1 MLKKLIDLKI
11 YTNRLHAEPVFLGN
25 FYIRTANLL
34 FTITTKQVHMNRLTL
49 MQTQSPVPIRF
60 FNSNI
65 SVEAANATLNSSL
78 KSSLAT
84 ASEKISRDHADSS
97 LAAHAGNLSI
107 VPSSSSTECLMLVTI
122 KADSVA
128 DLRHLVM
135 RTCGE
140 LIVFIK
146 TQPIAHATK
155 MKVWLCLSEA
165 ATDKVMDAVMR
176 SLPSAEFGRIT
187 HN

>member
-1 MLKKLIDLKI
+1 
-11 YTNRLHAEPVFLGN
+11 
-25 FYIRTANLL
+25 
-34 FTITTKQVHMNRLTL
+34 MNRLTL

-65 SVEAANATLNSSL
+65 SATAANTTLNSSL
-78 KSSLAT
+78 QLLDTNTEAVGTNHVRSS
-84 ASEKISRDHADSS
+84 SV
-97 LAAHAGNLSI
+97 AHASNLTI
-107 VPSSSSTECLMLVTI
+107 VPSSASTECMMLVTI

-176 SLPSAEFGRIT
+176 SLPSAEFGSIT
-187 HN
+187 HS

>member
-1 MLKKLIDLKI
+1 
-11 YTNRLHAEPVFLGN
+11 
-25 FYIRTANLL
+25 
-34 FTITTKQVHMNRLTL
+34 MNRLTL
-49 MQTQSPVPIRF
+49 MQTQSRVPIRF

-65 SVEAANATLNSSL
+65 SVAAANATLNSSL
-78 KSSLAT
+78 QSLDTTTEPLDRPHASS
-84 ASEKISRDHADSS
+84 SS
-97 LAAHAGNLSI
+97 VANAGNFTL
-107 VPSSSSTECLMLVTI
+107 VPSSASTECMMLVTI
-122 KADSVA
+122 KADSAA

-155 MKVWLCLSEA
+155 MKVWLCLSES

-176 SLPSAEFGRIT
+176 SLPSAEFGSIT
-187 HN
+187 HS

>member
-1 MLKKLIDLKI
+1 
-11 YTNRLHAEPVFLGN
+11 
-25 FYIRTANLL
+25 
-34 FTITTKQVHMNRLTL
+34 MNRLTL

-60 FNSNI
+60 FNSNT
-65 SVEAANATLNSSL
+65 SATAANTTLNSSL
-78 KSSLAT
+78 QLLDTNTEAVGSNHVRPSSV
-84 ASEKISRDHADSS
+84 
-97 LAAHAGNLSI
+97 AHASNLTI
-107 VPSSSSTECLMLVTI
+107 VPSSASTECMMLVTI
-122 KADSVA
+122 KVDSVA
-128 DLRHLVM
+128 DLRHLLM

-165 ATDKVMDAVMR
+165 ATDKVMDAVMQ

-187 HN
+187 HS

>member
-1 MLKKLIDLKI
+1 
-11 YTNRLHAEPVFLGN
+11 
-25 FYIRTANLL
+25 
-34 FTITTKQVHMNRLTL
+34 MNRLTL

-65 SVEAANATLNSSL
+65 SATAANTTLNSSL
-78 KSSLAT
+78 QLLDTNTEAVGTNHVRSS
-84 ASEKISRDHADSS
+84 SI
-97 LAAHAGNLSI
+97 AHASNLTI
-107 VPSSSSTECLMLVTI
+107 VPSSASTECMMLVTI

-187 HN
+187 HS

>member
-1 MLKKLIDLKI
+1 
-11 YTNRLHAEPVFLGN
+11 
-25 FYIRTANLL
+25 
-34 FTITTKQVHMNRLTL
+34 MNRLTL

-60 FNSNI
+60 FNTNI
-65 SVEAANATLNSSL
+65 SAVSANSTLNTSL
-78 KSSLAT
+78 QSLDTTTEAIGPDQAQST
-84 ASEKISRDHADSS
+84 SLTQAS
-97 LAAHAGNLSI
+97 NLSV
-107 VPSSSSTECLMLVTI
+107 VPSSASTECMMLVTI

-146 TQPIAHATK
+146 AQPIAHATK

-165 ATDKVMDAVMR
+165 ATGKVMDAVMR

-187 HN
+187 HT

>member
-1 MLKKLIDLKI
+1 MLTSPLATLI
-11 YTNRLHAEPVFLGN
+11 YTNPLRAEPVFLGN

-34 FTITTKQVHMNRLTL
+34 FTITTKQVHVNRLTL
-49 MQTQSPVPIRF
+49 MQMQSPVPIRF

-65 SVEAANATLNSSL
+65 SVAAANTTQNSFLQSPLDAATEPLVHER
-78 KSSLAT
+78 A
-84 ASEKISRDHADSS
+84 RFS
-97 LAAHAGNLSI
+97 LAAHASTLKI
-107 VPSSSSTECLMLVTI
+107 VPSSAGPECMMLVTI

-165 ATDKVMDAVMR
+165 ATNKVMDAVMR

-187 HN
+187 HS

>member
-1 MLKKLIDLKI
+1 
-11 YTNRLHAEPVFLGN
+11 
-25 FYIRTANLL
+25 
-34 FTITTKQVHMNRLTL
+34 MNRLTL

-65 SVEAANATLNSSL
+65 SADAANSALNSSL
-78 KSSLAT
+78 QSSLDNA
-84 ASEKISRDHADSS
+84 AEPISRNHVLSPLATHANTLS
-97 LAAHAGNLSI
+97 AA
-107 VPSSSSTECLMLVTI
+107 PSSSNTECLMLVTI
-122 KADSVA
+122 KADCVA
-128 DLRHLVM
+128 DLRYLVM

-140 LIVFIK
+140 LIVFIR

-155 MKVWLCLSEA
+155 MKVWLCLNQA

>member
-1 MLKKLIDLKI
+1 
-11 YTNRLHAEPVFLGN
+11 
-25 FYIRTANLL
+25 
-34 FTITTKQVHMNRLTL
+34 MNRLTL

-65 SVEAANATLNSSL
+65 SATAANTTLNSSL
-78 KSSLAT
+78 QLLDTNTEAVGTNHVRSS
-84 ASEKISRDHADSS
+84 SV
-97 LAAHAGNLSI
+97 AHASNLTI
-107 VPSSSSTECLMLVTI
+107 VPSSASTECMMLVTI

-155 MKVWLCLSEA
+155 MKVWLCLSES

-187 HN
+187 HS

>member
-1 MLKKLIDLKI
+1 
-11 YTNRLHAEPVFLGN
+11 
-25 FYIRTANLL
+25 
-34 FTITTKQVHMNRLTL
+34 MNRLTL

-65 SVEAANATLNSSL
+65 SATAANTTLNSSL
-78 KSSLAT
+78 KSLDTTTEA
-84 ASEKISRDHADSS
+84 IGPDHASS
-97 LAAHAGNLSI
+97 SSVSHACNLAI
-107 VPSSSSTECLMLVTI
+107 VPSSVSTECMMLVTI

-155 MKVWLCLSEA
+155 MKVWLCLSES
-165 ATDKVMDAVMR
+165 ATDKVMNAVMH

-187 HN
+187 HS